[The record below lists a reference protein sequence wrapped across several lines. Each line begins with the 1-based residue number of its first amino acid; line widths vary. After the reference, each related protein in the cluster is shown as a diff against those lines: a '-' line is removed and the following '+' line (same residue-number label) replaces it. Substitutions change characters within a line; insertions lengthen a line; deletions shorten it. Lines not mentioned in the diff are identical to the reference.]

1 MRPRD
6 PNPVP
11 PINPLNPR
19 DPRDSLNP
27 RDPLIAAAELAELLL
42 LAPPAR
48 PVILDVRYP
57 GVGLP
62 DDGRAQYLAGHVPGA
77 VYVSLDDALAAPH
90 VPGVTGRHPLP
101 EAAVLQAAMRAAGVN
116 AARPVVVY
124 DDWHSIAAA
133 RAWWLLRWAGH
144 DDVRVL
150 DGGWRAWRAGGGTV
164 ETGAGA
170 PPEPGDIVVEPGG
183 RAVVDAE
190 GAERIAATG
199 VLLDA
204 RPANRYRG
212 EDETIDPVA
221 GHIPGARS
229 LPALSLMAD
238 DDRFL
243 PAERLAERFGTVG
256 VRRGAGGRGGGGC
269 GDAGGR
275 GGGGCGDAGGRGGG
289 GRGGGVGIYCGS
301 GLQACHVALAAAACG
316 AAADPAVYAG
326 SWSEWITDPTRPVAR
341 GAQPEGEAGG
351 AVIRAANGAAGEGA
365 SALEVV
371 TLWRPTGPE
380 EMELVRASGLR
391 RWPPRLAEQPIFY
404 PVLNEQYATKIARD
418 WNVPASGVGY
428 VTRFDVEADYLSQFP
443 VRQAGG
449 RDILEYWIPAD
460 RLEEFN
466 DHIVGNIVEVAKF
479 ELVDGEVVERRF

>member
-6 PNPVP
+6 PNPA
-11 PINPLNPR
+11 
-19 DPRDSLNP
+19 
-27 RDPLIAAAELAELLL
+27 PLITAAELAGLLA

-48 PVILDVRYP
+48 PVVLDVRYP
-57 GVGLP
+57 GIGLP
-62 DDGRAQYLAGHVPGA
+62 DDGHDQYLAGHVPGA
-77 VYVSLDDALAAPH
+77 AYVSLDDALAAPH

-101 EAAVLQAAMRAAGVN
+101 EAAVLQAAMRAAGVS

-150 DGGWRAWRAGGGTV
+150 DGGWRAWRAGGGDV
-164 ETGAGA
+164 ETGEVR
-170 PPEPGDIVVEPGG
+170 PEPGDLVVEPGG

-256 VRRGAGGRGGGGC
+256 VRRGAGGRGGGG
-269 GDAGGR
+269 
-275 GGGGCGDAGGRGGG
+275 
-289 GRGGGVGIYCGS
+289 RGGGVGIYCGS

-351 AVIRAANGAAGEGA
+351 AAGSTANDETNDAADSAMGGAAIRAANGAAGEGA

-466 DHIVGNIVEVAKF
+466 DHIVGNIVEVTKF
-479 ELVDGEVVERRF
+479 ELVDGEVVERRWDRDSAS

>member
-6 PNPVP
+6 PNPA
-11 PINPLNPR
+11 
-19 DPRDSLNP
+19 
-27 RDPLIAAAELAELLL
+27 PLITAAELAGLLP

-48 PVILDVRYP
+48 PVVLDVRYP
-57 GVGLP
+57 GIGLP
-62 DDGRAQYLAGHVPGA
+62 DDGYDRYLAGHVPGA
-77 VYVSLDDALAAPH
+77 AYVSLDDALAAPH
-90 VPGVTGRHPLP
+90 VPDVTGRHPLP
-101 EAAVLQAAMRAAGVN
+101 EAAVLQAAMRAAGVS

-150 DGGWRAWRAGGGTV
+150 DGGWRAWRESGGDV
-164 ETGAGA
+164 ETGEIR
-170 PPEPGDIVVEPGG
+170 PEPGDLVVEPGG

-229 LPALSLMAD
+229 LPALGLMAD
-238 DDRFL
+238 DGRFL
-243 PAERLAERFGTVG
+243 PVERLAERFGAVG
-256 VRRGAGGRGGGGC
+256 VR
-269 GDAGGR
+269 GDA
-275 GGGGCGDAGGRGGG
+275 G

-316 AAADPAVYAG
+316 AVADPAVYAG
-326 SWSEWITDPTRPVAR
+326 SWSEWIIDPARPVAR
-341 GAQPEGEAGG
+341 GARSEGEADGAATGAVNGAVDSAMGG
-351 AVIRAANGAAGEGA
+351 AAVRAANGAAGEGA
-365 SALEVV
+365 GVPEVV

-380 EMELVRASGLR
+380 EMELVRADGSR

-428 VTRFDVEADYLSQFP
+428 VTRFDVEAEYLSQFP

-449 RDILEYWIPAD
+449 RDILEYWIPAE

-479 ELVDGEVVERRF
+479 ELVDGEVVEHRWDRDSAS

>member
-6 PNPVP
+6 PNPA
-11 PINPLNPR
+11 
-19 DPRDSLNP
+19 
-27 RDPLIAAAELAELLL
+27 PLITAAELAEILA

-48 PVILDVRYP
+48 PVVLDVRYP
-57 GVGLP
+57 GIGLP
-62 DDGRAQYLAGHVPGA
+62 DDGRDQYLAGHVPGA
-77 VYVSLDDALAAPH
+77 AYVSLDDALAAPH

-101 EAAVLQAAMRAAGVN
+101 EAAVLQAAMRAAGVS

-124 DDWHSIAAA
+124 DDWRSIAAA

-150 DGGWRAWRAGGGTV
+150 DGGWRAWRAGGGDV
-164 ETGAGA
+164 ETGEVR
-170 PPEPGDIVVEPGG
+170 PEPGDLVVEPGG

-229 LPALSLMAD
+229 LPALGLMAD
-238 DDRFL
+238 DGRFL
-243 PAERLAERFGTVG
+243 PVERLAERFGAVG
-256 VRRGAGGRGGGGC
+256 VH

-275 GGGGCGDAGGRGGG
+275 GGEGLGGVRDGGGRGGG
-289 GRGGGVGIYCGS
+289 VRGGEGRGGGVGIYCGS

-316 AAADPAVYAG
+316 AVADPAVYAG
-326 SWSEWITDPTRPVAR
+326 SWSEWIIDPARPVAR
-341 GAQPEGEAGG
+341 GARSEGEVDGAATGAVNGAVDSAMGG
-351 AVIRAANGAAGEGA
+351 AAVRAANGAAGEGA
-365 SALEVV
+365 GVPEVV

-380 EMELVRASGLR
+380 EMELVRAGGSR

>member
-6 PNPVP
+6 PNPA
-11 PINPLNPR
+11 
-19 DPRDSLNP
+19 
-27 RDPLIAAAELAELLL
+27 PLITAAELAGLLP

-62 DDGRAQYLAGHVPGA
+62 DDGRAQYLAGPVPGA
-77 VYVSLDDALAAPH
+77 VYVSLDHALAAPH

-101 EAAVLQAAMRAAGVN
+101 AAAVLQAAMRAAGVS

-256 VRRGAGGRGGGGC
+256 VRR
-269 GDAGGR
+269 DAGGR

-301 GLQACHVALAAAACG
+301 GLQTCHVALAAAACG

-351 AVIRAANGAAGEGA
+351 AAIRAANGAAGEGA

>member
-6 PNPVP
+6 PNPA
-11 PINPLNPR
+11 
-19 DPRDSLNP
+19 
-27 RDPLIAAAELAELLL
+27 PLITAAELAEILA

-48 PVILDVRYP
+48 PVVLDVRYP
-57 GVGLP
+57 GIGLP
-62 DDGRAQYLAGHVPGA
+62 DDGRDQYLAGHVPGA
-77 VYVSLDDALAAPH
+77 AYVSLDDALAAPH

-101 EAAVLQAAMRAAGVN
+101 EAAVLQAAMRAAGVS

-124 DDWHSIAAA
+124 DDWRSIAAA

-150 DGGWRAWRAGGGTV
+150 DGGWRAWRAGGGDV
-164 ETGAGA
+164 ETGEIR
-170 PPEPGDIVVEPGG
+170 PEPSDLVVEPGG
-183 RAVVDAE
+183 RAVVGAE

-229 LPALSLMAD
+229 LPALGLMAD
-238 DDRFL
+238 DGRFL
-243 PAERLAERFGTVG
+243 PAERLAERFGAVG
-256 VRRGAGGRGGGGC
+256 VR

-275 GGGGCGDAGGRGGG
+275 GGEGLGGGRSAGGRD
-289 GRGGGVGIYCGS
+289 GGVGIYCGS

-326 SWSEWITDPTRPVAR
+326 SWSEWIIDPARPVAR
-341 GAQPEGEAGG
+341 GARPEGEADG
-351 AVIRAANGAAGEGA
+351 AATGAANGAAGEGA
-365 SALEVV
+365 GVPEVV

-380 EMELVRASGLR
+380 EMELVRAGGSR

-428 VTRFDVEADYLSQFP
+428 VTRFDVEAEYLSQFP

-479 ELVDGEVVERRF
+479 ELVDGEVVERRWGRDSAS

>member
-6 PNPVP
+6 PNPA
-11 PINPLNPR
+11 
-19 DPRDSLNP
+19 
-27 RDPLIAAAELAELLL
+27 PLITAAELAGLLP

-48 PVILDVRYP
+48 PVVLDVRYP
-57 GVGLP
+57 GIGLP

-77 VYVSLDDALAAPH
+77 AYVSLDDALAAPH
-90 VPGVTGRHPLP
+90 VPGITGRHPLP
-101 EAAVLQAAMRAAGVN
+101 EAAVLQAAMRAAGVS

-150 DGGWRAWRAGGGTV
+150 DGGWRAWRAGGGDV
-164 ETGAGA
+164 ETGEVR
-170 PPEPGDIVVEPGG
+170 PEPGDLVVEPGG

-275 GGGGCGDAGGRGGG
+275 GGGG
-289 GRGGGVGIYCGS
+289 RGGGVGIYCGS

-351 AVIRAANGAAGEGA
+351 AVIRAANGAAGEVA

-466 DHIVGNIVEVAKF
+466 DHIVGNIVEVTKF

>member
-6 PNPVP
+6 PSPA
-11 PINPLNPR
+11 
-19 DPRDSLNP
+19 
-27 RDPLIAAAELAELLL
+27 PLITAAEFAEILA

-48 PVILDVRYP
+48 PVVLDVRYP
-57 GVGLP
+57 GIGLP
-62 DDGRAQYLAGHVPGA
+62 DDGRDQYLAGHVPGA
-77 VYVSLDDALAAPH
+77 AYVSLDDALAAPH

-101 EAAVLQAAMRAAGVN
+101 EAAVLQAAMRAAGVS

-124 DDWHSIAAA
+124 DDWRSIAAA

-150 DGGWRAWRAGGGTV
+150 DGGWRAWRAGGGDV
-164 ETGAGA
+164 ETGEVR
-170 PPEPGDIVVEPGG
+170 PEPGDLVVEPGG

-229 LPALSLMAD
+229 LPALGLMAD
-238 DDRFL
+238 DGRFL
-243 PAERLAERFGTVG
+243 PAERLAERFGAVG
-256 VRRGAGGRGGGGC
+256 VR
-269 GDAGGR
+269 GDA
-275 GGGGCGDAGGRGGG
+275 G

-316 AAADPAVYAG
+316 AAAAPAVYAG
-326 SWSEWITDPTRPVAR
+326 SWSEWITDPARPVAR
-341 GAQPEGEAGG
+341 GARPEGKAGG
-351 AVIRAANGAAGEGA
+351 AAIRAANGAAGEGA
-365 SALEVV
+365 GVPEVV

-479 ELVDGEVVERRF
+479 ELVDGEVVERRWDRDSVS

>member
-6 PNPVP
+6 PNPA
-11 PINPLNPR
+11 
-19 DPRDSLNP
+19 
-27 RDPLIAAAELAELLL
+27 PLITAAELAGLLP

-48 PVILDVRYP
+48 PVVLDVRYP
-57 GVGLP
+57 GIGLP
-62 DDGRAQYLAGHVPGA
+62 DDGYDQYLAGHVPGA
-77 VYVSLDDALAAPH
+77 AYVSLDDALAAPH
-90 VPGVTGRHPLP
+90 VPGITGRHPLP
-101 EAAVLQAAMRAAGVN
+101 EAAVLQAAMRAAGVS

-124 DDWHSIAAA
+124 DDWRSIAAA

-150 DGGWRAWRAGGGTV
+150 DGGWRAWRAGGGDV
-164 ETGAGA
+164 ETGEVR
-170 PPEPGDIVVEPGG
+170 PEPGDLVVEPGG

-256 VRRGAGGRGGGGC
+256 VRRGAGGRGGGG
-269 GDAGGR
+269 
-275 GGGGCGDAGGRGGG
+275 
-289 GRGGGVGIYCGS
+289 RGGGVGIYCGS

-351 AVIRAANGAAGEGA
+351 AAGSTANDETNDAADSAMGGAAIRAANGAAGEGA

-466 DHIVGNIVEVAKF
+466 DHIVGNIVEVTKF
-479 ELVDGEVVERRF
+479 ELVDGEVVERRWDRDSAS

>member
-6 PNPVP
+6 PNPA
-11 PINPLNPR
+11 
-19 DPRDSLNP
+19 
-27 RDPLIAAAELAELLL
+27 PLITAAELAGLL

-48 PVILDVRYP
+48 PVVLDVRYP
-57 GVGLP
+57 GIGLP
-62 DDGRAQYLAGHVPGA
+62 DDGYDQYLAGHVPGA
-77 VYVSLDDALAAPH
+77 AYVSLDDALAAPH

-101 EAAVLQAAMRAAGVN
+101 EAAVLQAAMRAAGVS

-124 DDWHSIAAA
+124 DDWRSIAAA
-133 RAWWLLRWAGH
+133 RAWWLLRWASH

-150 DGGWRAWRAGGGTV
+150 DGGWRAWQAGGGDV
-164 ETGAGA
+164 ETGEVR
-170 PPEPGDIVVEPGG
+170 PEPGDLVVEPGG

-221 GHIPGARS
+221 GHIPGAHS

-238 DDRFL
+238 DGRFL
-243 PAERLAERFGTVG
+243 PAEQLAERFGAVG
-256 VRRGAGGRGGGGC
+256 VR

-275 GGGGCGDAGGRGGG
+275 DDEGLGGVR
-289 GRGGGVGIYCGS
+289 GVGIYCGS

-326 SWSEWITDPTRPVAR
+326 SWSEWIADPTRPVAR
-341 GAQPEGEAGG
+341 GAQPEGEADG
-351 AVIRAANGAAGEGA
+351 AVIGAANGAAGEGA
-365 SALEVV
+365 GALEVV

-479 ELVDGEVVERRF
+479 ELVNGEVVERRF

>member
-6 PNPVP
+6 PNPA
-11 PINPLNPR
+11 L
-19 DPRDSLNP
+19 
-27 RDPLIAAAELAELLL
+27 LITAAELAGLLP

-48 PVILDVRYP
+48 PVVLDVRYP
-57 GVGLP
+57 GIGLP
-62 DDGRAQYLAGHVPGA
+62 DDGYDQYLAGHVPGA
-77 VYVSLDDALAAPH
+77 AYVSLDDALAALH

-101 EAAVLQAAMRAAGVN
+101 GAAVLQAAMRAAGVS

-124 DDWHSIAAA
+124 DDWRSIAAA

-150 DGGWRAWRAGGGTV
+150 DGGWRVWQAGGGDV
-164 ETGAGA
+164 ETGEVR
-170 PPEPGDIVVEPGG
+170 PEPGDLVVEPGG

-229 LPALSLMAD
+229 LPALGLMAD
-238 DDRFL
+238 DGRFL
-243 PAERLAERFGTVG
+243 PAEQLAERFGAVG
-256 VRRGAGGRGGGGC
+256 VR

-275 GGGGCGDAGGRGGG
+275 DDEGLGGVR
-289 GRGGGVGIYCGS
+289 GVGIYCGS

-341 GAQPEGEAGG
+341 GAQPEEEADGAVIGAANGAADSAMGG
-351 AVIRAANGAAGEGA
+351 AAIRAANGAAGEGA
-365 SALEVV
+365 GALEVV

-449 RDILEYWIPAD
+449 RDILEYWILAD

-479 ELVDGEVVERRF
+479 ELVDGEVVERRWDRDSAS

>member
-6 PNPVP
+6 PNPA
-11 PINPLNPR
+11 
-19 DPRDSLNP
+19 
-27 RDPLIAAAELAELLL
+27 PLITAAELAGLLP

-48 PVILDVRYP
+48 PVVLDVRYP
-57 GVGLP
+57 GIGLP
-62 DDGRAQYLAGHVPGA
+62 DDGYDQYLAGHVPGA
-77 VYVSLDDALAAPH
+77 AYVSLDDALAAPH
-90 VPGVTGRHPLP
+90 VPGITGRHPLP
-101 EAAVLQAAMRAAGVN
+101 EAAVLQAAMRAAGVS

-124 DDWHSIAAA
+124 DDWRSIAAA

-150 DGGWRAWRAGGGTV
+150 DGGWRAWRAGGGDV
-164 ETGAGA
+164 ETGEVR
-170 PPEPGDIVVEPGG
+170 PEPGDLVVEPGG

-212 EDETIDPVA
+212 EDEMIDPVA

-256 VRRGAGGRGGGGC
+256 VRGDAGERSAGGRGGGR
-269 GDAGGR
+269 GDA
-275 GGGGCGDAGGRGGG
+275 G

>member
-6 PNPVP
+6 PSPA
-11 PINPLNPR
+11 
-19 DPRDSLNP
+19 
-27 RDPLIAAAELAELLL
+27 PLITAAEFAEILA

-48 PVILDVRYP
+48 PVVLDVRYP
-57 GVGLP
+57 GIGLP
-62 DDGRAQYLAGHVPGA
+62 DDGRDQYLAGHVPGA
-77 VYVSLDDALAAPH
+77 AYVSLDDALAAPH

-101 EAAVLQAAMRAAGVN
+101 EAAVLQAAMRAAGVS

-150 DGGWRAWRAGGGTV
+150 DGGWRAWRAGGGDV
-164 ETGAGA
+164 ETGEIR
-170 PPEPGDIVVEPGG
+170 PEPGDLVVEPGG

-229 LPALSLMAD
+229 LPALGLMAD
-238 DDRFL
+238 DGRFL
-243 PAERLAERFGTVG
+243 PAERLAERFGAVG
-256 VRRGAGGRGGGGC
+256 VR

-275 GGGGCGDAGGRGGG
+275 DDEGLGGVR
-289 GRGGGVGIYCGS
+289 GVGIYCGS

-351 AVIRAANGAAGEGA
+351 AVIGAANGATGSAMGGAAIRAANGAAGEGA
-365 SALEVV
+365 GVPEVV

-479 ELVDGEVVERRF
+479 ELVDGEVVERRWDRDSAS

>member
-6 PNPVP
+6 PNPA
-11 PINPLNPR
+11 
-19 DPRDSLNP
+19 
-27 RDPLIAAAELAELLL
+27 PLITAAELAGLLP

-48 PVILDVRYP
+48 PVVLDVRYP
-57 GVGLP
+57 GIGLP
-62 DDGRAQYLAGHVPGA
+62 DDGRDQYLAGHVPGA
-77 VYVSLDDALAAPH
+77 AYVSLDDALAAPH

-101 EAAVLQAAMRAAGVN
+101 EAAVLQAAMRAAGVS

-124 DDWHSIAAA
+124 DDWRSIAAA

-150 DGGWRAWRAGGGTV
+150 DGGWRAWRESGGDV
-164 ETGAGA
+164 ETGEIR
-170 PPEPGDIVVEPGG
+170 PEPGDLVVEPGG

-229 LPALSLMAD
+229 LPALGLMVD
-238 DDRFL
+238 DGRFL
-243 PAERLAERFGTVG
+243 PVERLAERFGAVG
-256 VRRGAGGRGGGGC
+256 VR
-269 GDAGGR
+269 GDAGGC
-275 GGGGCGDAGGRGGG
+275 GGEGRD
-289 GRGGGVGIYCGS
+289 GGVGIYCGS

-326 SWSEWITDPTRPVAR
+326 SWSEWIIDPARPVAR
-341 GAQPEGEAGG
+341 GARPEGEADGAATGAVNGAVDSAVGG
-351 AVIRAANGAAGEGA
+351 AAVRAANGAAGEGA
-365 SALEVV
+365 GVPEVV

-380 EMELVRASGLR
+380 EMELVRASGSR

-428 VTRFDVEADYLSQFP
+428 VTRFDVEAEYLSQFP

-449 RDILEYWIPAD
+449 RDILEYWIPAE

>member
-6 PNPVP
+6 PNPA
-11 PINPLNPR
+11 
-19 DPRDSLNP
+19 
-27 RDPLIAAAELAELLL
+27 PLITAAELAEILA

-48 PVILDVRYP
+48 PVVLDVRYP
-57 GVGLP
+57 GIGLP
-62 DDGRAQYLAGHVPGA
+62 DDGRDQYLAGHVPGA
-77 VYVSLDDALAAPH
+77 AYVSLDDALAAPH

-101 EAAVLQAAMRAAGVN
+101 EAAVLQAAMRAAGVS
-116 AARPVVVY
+116 AARPVVY
-124 DDWHSIAAA
+124 DDWRSIAAA

-150 DGGWRAWRAGGGTV
+150 DGGWRAWRAGGGDV
-164 ETGAGA
+164 ETGEVR
-170 PPEPGDIVVEPGG
+170 PEPGDLVVEPGG

-238 DDRFL
+238 DGRFL
-243 PAERLAERFGTVG
+243 PVERLAERFGAVG
-256 VRRGAGGRGGGGC
+256 VRGYVGGC
-269 GDAGGR
+269 GGEGLGGVR
-275 GGGGCGDAGGRGGG
+275 D
-289 GRGGGVGIYCGS
+289 GGVGIYCGS

-316 AAADPAVYAG
+316 AVADPAVYAG
-326 SWSEWITDPTRPVAR
+326 SWSEWIIDPARPVAR
-341 GAQPEGEAGG
+341 GARPEGEADGAATGAVNGAVDSAMGG
-351 AVIRAANGAAGEGA
+351 AAVRAANGAAGEGA
-365 SALEVV
+365 GVPEVV

-380 EMELVRASGLR
+380 EMELVRAGGSR

-428 VTRFDVEADYLSQFP
+428 VTRFDVEAEYLSQFP

-449 RDILEYWIPAD
+449 RDILEYWIPAE

>member
-6 PNPVP
+6 PNPA
-11 PINPLNPR
+11 
-19 DPRDSLNP
+19 
-27 RDPLIAAAELAELLL
+27 PLITAAELAGLLA

-48 PVILDVRYP
+48 PVVLDVRYP
-57 GVGLP
+57 GIGLP
-62 DDGRAQYLAGHVPGA
+62 DDGYDRYLAGHVPGA
-77 VYVSLDDALAAPH
+77 AYVSLDDALAAPH

-101 EAAVLQAAMRAAGVN
+101 EAAVLQAAMRAAGVS

-150 DGGWRAWRAGGGTV
+150 DGGWRAWRAGGGDV
-164 ETGAGA
+164 ETGEIR
-170 PPEPGDIVVEPGG
+170 PEPGDLVVEPGG

-229 LPALSLMAD
+229 LPALGLMAD
-238 DDRFL
+238 DGRFL
-243 PAERLAERFGTVG
+243 PAERLAERFGTVR
-256 VRRGAGGRGGGGC
+256 VR
-269 GDAGGR
+269 GDA
-275 GGGGCGDAGGRGGG
+275 G

-326 SWSEWITDPTRPVAR
+326 SWSEWITDPARPVAR
-341 GAQPEGEAGG
+341 GARPEGEADGAMNGATADAADSAVDSAMGG
-351 AVIRAANGAAGEGA
+351 AAVRAANGAAGEGA
-365 SALEVV
+365 GVPEVV

-380 EMELVRASGLR
+380 EMELVRAGGSR

-449 RDILEYWIPAD
+449 RDILEYWIPVD

-466 DHIVGNIVEVAKF
+466 DHIVGHIVEVAKF
-479 ELVDGEVVERRF
+479 ELVDGEVVERRWDRDSAS